1 MRETIGLRAETQ
13 QEALALH
20 TAEIFSMGTSN
31 DTTESL
37 PVVEEEVEI
46 FSVCLVEAKQSS
58 PSLRVLL
65 PSFCDHTKGLDES
78 P

>member
-1 MRETIGLRAETQ
+1 
-13 QEALALH
+13 
-20 TAEIFSMGTSN
+20 MGTST